1 METPPKYKQYLN
13 QGICDEQMLSDVIYS
28 YNKRAKNHRDKSNEY
43 RKCRYDYQKEYKTI
57 TDYVYSNFYYD
68 WDKDDYVRFVDIEED
83 VVNYY
88 LYFHVGDKTFHSPI
102 KMDIN
107 KFIRNNGFQQLKI
120 IDLPEDF
127 YTQGKNTNSL
137 LSVQF
142 CDKVYER
149 FISQAG

>member
-1 METPPKYKQYLN
+1 MKIIRKFLIILTLIKNLIIGSIVSKSKHKLHFRYKYD
-13 QGICDEQMLSDVIYS
+13 GF
-28 YNKRAKNHRDKSNEY
+28 KRW
-43 RKCRYDYQKEYKTI
+43 
-57 TDYVYSNFYYD
+57 YYD